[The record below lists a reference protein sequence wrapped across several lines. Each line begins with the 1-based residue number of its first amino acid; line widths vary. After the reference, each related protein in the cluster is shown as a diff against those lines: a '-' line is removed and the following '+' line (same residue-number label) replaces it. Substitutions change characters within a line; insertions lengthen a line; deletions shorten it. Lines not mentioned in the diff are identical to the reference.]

1 MNKSEFR
8 KDCIDKLKKQNNI
21 RNFYM
26 DKIVSQ
32 KLYRYIKESG
42 FKVVMLYI
50 PLKIEI
56 NISTLIKQL
65 RIEKITLLVP
75 FMEGKSFRLVKY
87 RLPIKVKKFGV
98 KEPNISNNFYKKIDL
113 AIIPIIGTDKSFRR
127 VGFGKGF
134 YDRFFE
140 RSGKNIDRIFF
151 LGRRSC
157 ICSEII
163 TDDYD
168 VEGNL
173 YITLKRVLNK
183 KQLKRLNIR
192 NLGSQ

>member
-1 MNKSEFR
+1 MDKKEFR
-8 KDCIDKLKKQNNI
+8 EICIGRL
-21 RNFYM
+21 RNSNRVSNYHA

-42 FKVVMLYI
+42 SRVVMLYI

-56 NISTLIKQL
+56 NIINLITQL
-65 RIEKITLLVP
+65 RKEKVILFVP
-75 FMEGKSFRLVKY
+75 FMVGKSFRLVKY

-98 KEPNISNNFYKKIDL
+98 REPNISNNFYKRIDL
-113 AIIPIIGTDKSFRR
+113 AIVPVIGIDKTFRR

-140 RSGKNIDRIFF
+140 KHREMICRVLFV
-151 LGRRSC
+151 GRKSC

-168 VEGNL
+168 VEGDF
-173 YITLKRVLNK
+173 YITPNRVFDKKHLK
-183 KQLKRLNIR
+183 
-192 NLGSQ
+192 